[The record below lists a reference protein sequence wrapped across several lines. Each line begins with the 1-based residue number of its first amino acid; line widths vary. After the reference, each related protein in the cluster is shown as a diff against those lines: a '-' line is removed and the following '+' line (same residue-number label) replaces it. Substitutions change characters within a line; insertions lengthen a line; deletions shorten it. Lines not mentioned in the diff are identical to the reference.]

1 MFLACLVKPQRL
13 RGVRAAIPVAE
24 RDNGGGGGKAI
35 CGETGLAHGLA
46 ASRGLWDRDVKLE
59 AENRASAER

>member
-24 RDNGGGGGKAI
+24 RDNGGGGKAI

-46 ASRGLWDRDVKLE
+46 ASRGLRDRDVKLE

>member
-24 RDNGGGGGKAI
+24 RDNGGGGGA
-35 CGETGLAHGLA
+35 
-46 ASRGLWDRDVKLE
+46 RQ
-59 AENRASAER
+59 SAERRALHTV